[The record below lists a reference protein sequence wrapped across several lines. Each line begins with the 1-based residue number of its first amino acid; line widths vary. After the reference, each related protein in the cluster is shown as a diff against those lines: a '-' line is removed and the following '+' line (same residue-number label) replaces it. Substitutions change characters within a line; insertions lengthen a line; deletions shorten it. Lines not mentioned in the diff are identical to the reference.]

1 MTGRSVAL
9 DGTQNLSQL
18 GGAELAGSTRAVAV
32 PGEADFVH
40 VRRGYASPTGSRHA
54 NLEQFGATINLSGSM
69 SEQNTFL
76 TPAALTKLREEL
88 ERLTTEGRREIEERI
103 AEARSHGDLR
113 ENADYDAAKND
124 QGMMEA
130 RIRKLTHLIHNA
142 EVREVEDTGK
152 VEVGTVATVIDD
164 DGDEMEYFVA
174 PQENKVSGMLL
185 ASPTSPL
192 GAALLGASVGQ
203 EVSYDA
209 PAGTFTVTVKSVRPY
224 DG

>member
-1 MTGRSVAL
+1 MPENA
-9 DGTQNLSQL
+9 
-18 GGAELAGSTRAVAV
+18 
-32 PGEADFVH
+32 
-40 VRRGYASPTGSRHA
+40 
-54 NLEQFGATINLSGSM
+54 
-69 SEQNTFL
+69 TFL
-76 TPAALTKLREEL
+76 TPAALAKLREEL
-88 ERLTTEGRREIEERI
+88 EQLTHEGRREIEERI

-124 QGMMEA
+124 QGLMEA
-130 RIRKLTHLIHNA
+130 RIRKLKHLIDTA

-152 VEVGTVATVIDD
+152 VEVGTVATVVDD
-164 DGDEMEYFVA
+164 DGDELEYFVA

-192 GAALLGASVGQ
+192 GAALLGATAG
-203 EVSYDA
+203 EKVSYEA